1 MDSIT
6 KVALAITTV
15 ALVAVVVVNGNQ
27 AATVIKAGTGGFGTA
42 LTDAEKG

>member
-15 ALVAVVVVNGNQ
+15 ALVAVIVVNGNQ
-27 AATVIKAGTGGFGTA
+27 AATVVKAGTGGFASSITA
-42 LTDAEKG
+42 AERG